1 MTTNS
6 VIIKYPLDLTGLSPD
21 NLVTNESHIAPRERA
36 RGFAPKYGAFFT
48 KSIRIIHV
56 GTGQPL
62 AAGRDYICLHLYEK
76 ATRATGQEVCAAVL
90 ITNDAMDGEFLI
102 TYQVLG
108 GEFSGNV
115 EVIEDLLA
123 QLALDNRPV
132 KWGDILGLPNA
143 FPPSEHLHDIDDLY
157 GFEYM
162 VDALERIRA
171 AILLG
176 DYHDHDEIRQ
186 RIENLKLFLEEQDQQ
201 LQSQIDAHLKDASNP
216 HKTTKAQVGLGNVD
230 NFLTAT
236 QVQAETG
243 TDKQSFMTPF
253 LTMASIEHN
262 ALTPLRAHIADKSN
276 PHATTKAQVGLGLVD
291 NFATATQVQ
300 AETAT
305 DKQTFMTPFL
315 TMASIARNA
324 LVPLQAHIDDKGNPH
339 QTTKAQV
346 GLGNVDNFVTASQA
360 TAEAGV
366 DKQSF
371 MTPFTTMASIGKNA
385 IAPLNQHIADKANPH
400 STTKAQVG
408 LGNVDNFA
416 TASDA
421 EALAG
426 TSRTVF
432 MTPFHV
438 AALVDKNAGAA
449 LKGHVDDKGNPHATT
464 KAQVGLGSVDNF
476 ATATVQQAAAA
487 AANNLFV
494 TPAGLNAFWDA
505 KTPWLDARYVI
516 RNSQVDG
523 SIHISYGRVYV
534 WCAGAWRQIWPA
546 QWA

>member
-21 NLVTNESHIAPRERA
+21 SLVTNESHTAPRERA

-48 KSIRIIHV
+48 KSVRIIHV

-62 AAGRDYICLHLYEK
+62 AAGRDFICLHLYEK

-102 TYQVLG
+102 TYQALG

-115 EVIEDLLA
+115 EVIENLLA

-162 VDALERIRA
+162 VEALERIRA

-186 RIENLKLFLEEQDQQ
+186 RIENLKLYLEEQDEQIQ
-201 LQSQIDAHLKDASNP
+201 AQIDTHLNDASNP
-216 HKTTKAQVGLGNVD
+216 HKTTKAQVGLGLVD
-230 NFLTAT
+230 NFATAT
-236 QVQAETG
+236 QAQAEIA
-243 TDKQSFMTPF
+243 TDKQTFMTPF
-253 LTMASIEHN
+253 LTMASIEKN
-262 ALTPLRAHIADKSN
+262 SLVPLRAHIADKSN
-276 PHATTKAQVGLGLVD
+276 PHATTKAQVGLGNVD
-291 NFATATQVQ
+291 NFLTATEAQ
-300 AETAT
+300 ATTAT
-305 DKQTFMTPFL
+305 DKQSFMTPFL
-315 TMASIARNA
+315 TMASIEHNA
-324 LVPLQAHIDDKGNPH
+324 LVPLRAHIADQGNPH
-339 QTTKAQV
+339 ATTKAQV
-346 GLGNVDNFVTASQA
+346 GLGLVDNFPTATQPQ
-360 TAEAGV
+360 AEAGV

-371 MTPFTTMASIGKNA
+371 MTPFATQAAIAKNA
-385 IAPLNQHIADKANPH
+385 LGPLAAHAADKNNPH

-408 LGNVDNFA
+408 LGSVDNYP

-426 TSRTVF
+426 TSRNAF

-438 AALVDKNAGAA
+438 AALINQNAGSA

-494 TPAGLNAFWDA
+494 TPAGLATFWDS

-523 SIHISYGRVYV
+523 SIHISNGRVYV

>member
-21 NLVTNESHIAPRERA
+21 SLVTNESHTAPRERA

-48 KSIRIIHV
+48 KSVRIIHV

-62 AAGRDYICLHLYEK
+62 AAGRDFICLHLYEK

-102 TYQVLG
+102 TYQALG

-115 EVIEDLLA
+115 EVIENLLA

-162 VDALERIRA
+162 VEALERIRA

-186 RIENLKLFLEEQDQQ
+186 RIENLKLYLEEQDEQIQ
-201 LQSQIDAHLKDASNP
+201 AQIDTHLNDASNP
-216 HKTTKAQVGLGNVD
+216 HKTTKAQVGLGLVD
-230 NFLTAT
+230 NFATAT
-236 QVQAETG
+236 QAQAEIA
-243 TDKQSFMTPF
+243 TDKQTFMTPF
-253 LTMASIEHN
+253 LTMASIEKN
-262 ALTPLRAHIADKSN
+262 SLVPLRAHIADKSN
-276 PHATTKAQVGLGLVD
+276 PHATTKAQVGLGNVD
-291 NFATATQVQ
+291 NFLTATEAQ
-300 AETAT
+300 ATTAT
-305 DKQTFMTPFL
+305 DKQSFMTPFL
-315 TMASIARNA
+315 TMASIEHNA
-324 LVPLQAHIDDKGNPH
+324 LVPLRAHIADQGNPH
-339 QTTKAQV
+339 ATTKAQV
-346 GLGNVDNFVTASQA
+346 GLGLVDNFPTATQPQ
-360 TAEAGV
+360 AEAGV

-371 MTPFTTMASIGKNA
+371 MTPFATQAAIAKNA
-385 IAPLNQHIADKANPH
+385 LGPLAAHAADKNNPH

-408 LGNVDNFA
+408 LGNVDNYP

-426 TSRTVF
+426 TSRNAF

-438 AALVDKNAGAA
+438 TALINQNAGSA

-494 TPAGLNAFWDA
+494 TPAGLASFWDS
-505 KTPWLDARYVI
+505 KVPWLDARYVI

-523 SIHISYGRVYV
+523 SIHISNGRVYV